1 MTTPKLKPYIPADA
15 QRAEEYALKFQ
26 KMVACKT
33 VSVKGS
39 HDDTEFAKFRELVA
53 EQFPL
58 IHSSCERMLFGDGC
72 LVYKL
77 AGKDESRNIMLMS
90 HHDVVAA
97 TEKENWDYPPFEGRI
112 VDGKIYGRGV
122 ADTKSSLY
130 GELEALEQ
138 LLTKGYIPPCNVW
151 IGSSCNEETGGNGIP
166 AARDYFV
173 ERGIEFELVID
184 EGGAVIDPP
193 IGGLSCPKCAMVAI
207 HEKGVH
213 DVIFTAET
221 ASSHTSLTSGSSATP
236 TERMAAFVTD
246 VCKNPPFIRR
256 INDQMRLM
264 LTSMAPYAGFPLK
277 PVFSHLGLFGPLL
290 CKVMPKLSAQAGGLI
305 GTTCMFNNVV
315 SSEKG
320 LVCTAKVTLRS
331 IDDKDV
337 AADIESL
344 KKVAAKY
351 GIETKLGDR
360 QEFHAPADPTRPAF
374 GVVADCIREIFPDAP
389 VVPYILPAGTDARTL
404 TDVCRCV
411 VRFAPIRMSKEQL
424 GSIHSRNENIDVSA
438 LGSCVAFYRRL
449 LELYQ

>member
-1 MTTPKLKPYIPADA
+1 MNATKLKPYVPADGD
-15 QRAEEYALKFQ
+15 RVEEYALKFQ
-26 KMVACKT
+26 KMVRCQT

-53 EQFPL
+53 EMFPL
-58 IHSSCERMLFGDGC
+58 IHGNCERMIFGDGC
-72 LVYKL
+72 FVYKL
-77 AGKDESRNIMLMS
+77 KGKNESRHIMLMS
-90 HHDVVAA
+90 HHDVVPA

-122 ADTKSSLY
+122 ADTKGSLY

-138 LLTKGYIPPCNVW
+138 LLGQGYVPPCNVW
-151 IGSSCNEETGGNGIP
+151 VVSSCNEETSGNGIP
-166 AARDYFV
+166 AARDYF
-173 ERGIEFELVID
+173 RDNGIEFELVID

-193 IGGLSCPKCAMVAI
+193 VGGLKCPKCAMVAI

-221 ASSHTSLTSGSSATP
+221 ASSHGSLTSGTKATP
-236 TERMAAFVTD
+236 TERMAAFITE

-256 INDQMRLM
+256 INDQSRLM
-264 LTSMAPYAGFPLK
+264 LSSMAPHAGFPLK
-277 PVFSHLGLFGPLL
+277 LVFSNLSLFGPLL
-290 CKVMPKLSAQAGGLI
+290 CRILPKLSAQAGGLI
-305 GTTCMFNNVV
+305 GTTCMFNDVV

-331 IDDKDV
+331 VDDKDLAV
-337 AADIESL
+337 DVENL

-360 QEFHAPADPTRPAF
+360 QEYHAPADHTLPPF
-374 GVVADCIREIFPDAP
+374 GLVADCVREIFPDAP

-404 TDVCRCV
+404 TDVCKCV

-449 LELYQ
+449 LELYR

>member
-1 MTTPKLKPYIPADA
+1 MSTPKLNPYIPADA
-15 QRAEEYALKFQ
+15 DRAESYALKFQ
-26 KMVACKT
+26 KMIACRT

-58 IHSSCERMLFGDGC
+58 IHGSCERMLFGDGC
-72 LVYKL
+72 LIYKL
-77 AGKDESRNIMLMS
+77 KGKDESRNIMLMS
-90 HHDVVAA
+90 HHDVVPA
-97 TEKENWDYPPFEGRI
+97 TEKENWDYPPFEGTI
-112 VDGKIYGRGV
+112 VDGKIFGRGT
-122 ADTKSSLY
+122 ADTKGSLY

-138 LLTKGYIPPCNVW
+138 LLEKGYAPSCNVW
-151 IGSSCNEETGGNGIP
+151 LASSCNEETGGNGIP

-173 ERGIEFELVID
+173 ENGITFEVVLD

-193 IGGLSCPKCAMVAI
+193 IGGLNCPKCAMVAI

-213 DVIFTAET
+213 DIIFTAET
-221 ASSHTSLTSGSSATP
+221 ASSHSSLTSGTKATP
-236 TERMAAFVTD
+236 TERMATFITE
-246 VCKNPPFIRR
+246 VCKKPPFIRR
-256 INDQMRLM
+256 INAQMRGM
-264 LTSMAPYAGFPLK
+264 LTAMAPYAGLPLK
-277 PVFSHLGLFGPLL
+277 LVFSNLGLFGPVL
-290 CKVMPKLSAQAGGLI
+290 CKILPKLSPQAGGLI
-305 GTTCMFNNVV
+305 GTTCMFNDVV

-320 LVCTAKVTLRS
+320 LLCTAKVTLRS
-331 IDDKDV
+331 IDDRDV
-337 AADIESL
+337 AVDIENL

-360 QEFHAPADPTRPAF
+360 QEFHAPADPTLPPF
-374 GVVADCIREIFPDAP
+374 GLVADCIHEIFPDSP

-449 LELYQ
+449 LEMYQ

>member
-1 MTTPKLKPYIPADA
+1 MSAAKLKPYIPADGDKA
-15 QRAEEYALKFQ
+15 AGYAAKFQ
-26 KMVACKT
+26 KMVACQT

-39 HDDTEFAKFRELVA
+39 HDDTEFAKFRDVVA
-53 EQFPL
+53 EEFPL
-58 IHSSCERMLFGDGC
+58 VHGACERMLFGDGC
-72 LVYKL
+72 FFYKL
-77 AGKDESRNIMLMS
+77 KGRDESRNIILMS
-90 HHDVVAA
+90 HHDVVPA

-112 VDGKIYGRGV
+112 VEGKIYGRGV

-138 LLTKGYIPPCNVW
+138 LLKDGYVPACNVL

-166 AARDYFV
+166 FV
-173 ERGIEFELVID
+173 EQGIEFELVID

-193 IGGLSCPKCAMVAI
+193 VGGLNCPKCAMVAI

-213 DVIFTAET
+213 DVVFTAET
-221 ASSHTSLTSGSSATP
+221 ASSHTSLTSGTKATP
-236 TERMAAFVTD
+236 TERMAAFITE
-246 VCKNPPFIRR
+246 VCKKPPFIRR
-256 INDQMRLM
+256 INAQTRLM
-264 LTSMAPYAGFPLK
+264 LSSMAAHAGFPLK
-277 PVFSHLGLFGPLL
+277 LVFSNLGLFGGLL
-290 CKVMPKLSAQAGGLI
+290 CKILPRLSPQAGGLI
-305 GTTCMFNNVV
+305 GTTCMFNDVV

-351 GIETKLGDR
+351 GIETKLGQR
-360 QEFHAPADPTRPAF
+360 QEYHAPADPALPAF
-374 GVVADCIREIFPDAP
+374 GLVADCIREIFPDSP

-404 TDVCRCV
+404 TDVCKCV

-438 LGSCVAFYRRL
+438 LGSCVAFYRKL
-449 LELYQ
+449 LELYR

>member
-1 MTTPKLKPYIPADA
+1 MGVSKLMPYVPADA
-15 QRAEEYALKFQ
+15 EKAAEYAAKFQ
-26 KMVACKT
+26 KMVACQT

-39 HDDTEFAKFRELVA
+39 HDDTEFAKFRDVVA
-53 EQFPL
+53 AEFPL
-58 IHSSCERMLFGDGC
+58 IHGKCERMLFGDGC

-77 AGKDESRNIMLMS
+77 TGRDESRNIMLMS
-90 HHDVVAA
+90 HHDVVPA

-138 LLTKGYIPPCNVW
+138 LLQQGYVPGCNVW

-166 AARDYFV
+166 AARDYFL
-173 ERGIEFELVID
+173 EQGIEFELVID

-193 IGGLSCPKCAMVAI
+193 VGGLNCPKCAMVAI

-213 DVIFTAET
+213 DIVFTAET
-221 ASSHTSLTSGSSATP
+221 ASSHTSLTSGTKATP
-236 TERMAAFVTD
+236 TERMAAFITE

-277 PVFSHLGLFGPLL
+277 PVFSNLGLFGGLL
-290 CKVMPKLSAQAGGLI
+290 CKILPKLSPQAGGLI
-305 GTTCMFNNVV
+305 GTTCMFNDVV

-337 AADIESL
+337 EADIESL

-351 GIETKLGDR
+351 GIETKLGAR
-360 QEFHAPADPTRPAF
+360 QEYHAPADPTLPAF
-374 GVVADCIREIFPDAP
+374 GLVADCIREIFPDSP

-404 TDVCRCV
+404 TDVCKCV

-449 LELYQ
+449 LELYR

>member
-1 MTTPKLKPYIPADA
+1 MSKNKLKTYVPADA
-15 QRAEEYALKFQ
+15 DRAESYALKFQ
-26 KMVACKT
+26 KMVECAT

-39 HDDTEFAKFRELVA
+39 HDDTEFSKFRNLVA

-58 IHSSCERMLFGDGC
+58 IHGNCERMIFGDGC

-77 AGKDESRNIMLMS
+77 TGRDPGRNIMLMS
-90 HHDVVAA
+90 HHDVVPA

-122 ADTKSSLY
+122 ADTKGSLY

-138 LLTKGYIPPCNVW
+138 LLEQGYVPPCNVW

-173 ERGIEFELVID
+173 EQGIAFELVID

-193 IGGLSCPKCAMVAI
+193 VGGLSCPKCAMVAI

-221 ASSHTSLTSGSSATP
+221 ASSHTSLTSGAKATP
-236 TERMAAFVTD
+236 TERMAAFVTE

-256 INDQMRLM
+256 INDQTRMM
-264 LTSMAPYAGFPLK
+264 LSAMAPHAGFPLNM
-277 PVFSHLGLFGPLL
+277 VFSHLGLFGPLL
-290 CKVMPKLSAQAGGLI
+290 CKILPKLSPQAGGLI
-305 GTTCMFNNVV
+305 GTTCMFNDVV

-331 IDDKDV
+331 VDDQDLAVDV
-337 AADIESL
+337 ESL

-360 QEFHAPADPTRPAF
+360 QEYHAPADPTLPAF
-374 GVVADCIREIFPDAP
+374 GLVSDCIHEIFPDSP
-389 VVPYILPAGTDARTL
+389 VIPYILPAGTDARTL
-404 TDVCRCV
+404 TDVCKCV
-411 VRFAPIRMSKEQL
+411 IRFAPLRMSKEQL

-449 LELYQ
+449 LEIYR

>member
-1 MTTPKLKPYIPADA
+1 MSIKKLNPYIPADSH
-15 QRAEEYALKFQ
+15 RAEEYAVKFQ
-26 KMVACKT
+26 KMVACAT

-39 HDDTEFAKFRELVA
+39 HDDTDFAKFRQVVA

-58 IHSSCERMLFGDGC
+58 IHGNCERMIFGDGC

-77 AGKDESRNIMLMS
+77 KGKDESRNIMLMS
-90 HHDVVAA
+90 HHDVVPA

-122 ADTKSSLY
+122 ADTKGSLY

-138 LLTKGYIPPCNVW
+138 LLETGYVPPCNVW

-166 AARDYFV
+166 AARDYFQ
-173 ERGIEFELVID
+173 EHGIEFELIID

-193 IGGLSCPKCAMVAI
+193 VGGLNCPKCAMVAI

-213 DVIFTAET
+213 EVTFTAET
-221 ASSHTSLTSGSSATP
+221 ASSHTSLTSGMKATP

-246 VCKNPPFIRR
+246 VAKNPPFIRR
-256 INDQMRLM
+256 INPQTREM
-264 LTSMAPYAGFPLK
+264 LTAMAPYAGFPLNL
-277 PVFSHLGLFGPLL
+277 VFSNLGLFGPLL
-290 CKVMPKLSAQAGGLI
+290 CKILPKLSAQAGGLI
-305 GTTCMFNNVV
+305 GTTCMFNDVV

-331 IDDKDV
+331 VDDKDL
-337 AADIESL
+337 AADVESL

-351 GIETKLGDR
+351 GVETVLGQR
-360 QEFHAPADPTRPAF
+360 QEYHAPADHTLPPF
-374 GVVADCIREIFPDAP
+374 GLVADCIREIFPDAP

-404 TDVCRCV
+404 TDVCKCV
-411 VRFAPIRMSKEQL
+411 VRFAPLRMSKEQL

-438 LGSCVAFYRRL
+438 LGSCVAFFRRL
-449 LELYQ
+449 LEIYC

>member
-1 MTTPKLKPYIPADA
+1 MSASKLQTYVPADA
-15 QRAEEYALKFQ
+15 DRAAEYAAKFQ
-26 KMVACKT
+26 KMVQCQT

-39 HDDTEFAKFRELVA
+39 HDDTEFAKFRNVVA
-53 EQFPL
+53 EEFPL
-58 IHSSCERMLFGDGC
+58 VHGACERMIFGDGC
-72 LVYKL
+72 FFYKL
-77 AGKDESRNIMLMS
+77 KGRDESRNIILMS
-90 HHDVVAA
+90 HHDVVPA

-138 LLTKGYIPPCNVW
+138 LLRQGYVPGCNVW

-173 ERGIEFELVID
+173 EQGIEFELVID

-193 IGGLSCPKCAMVAI
+193 VGGLNCPKCAMVAI

-213 DVIFTAET
+213 DVTFTAET
-221 ASSHTSLTSGSSATP
+221 ASSHTSLTSGTKATP
-236 TERMAAFVTD
+236 TERMAAFITE
-246 VCKNPPFIRR
+246 VCKKPPFIRR

-264 LTSMAPYAGFPLK
+264 LTSMAPHAGFPLNL
-277 PVFSHLGLFGPLL
+277 VFGNLGLFGGLL
-290 CKVMPKLSAQAGGLI
+290 CKIMPKLSPQASGLI

-331 IDDKDV
+331 IDDKDLATDV
-337 AADIESL
+337 ESL

-351 GIETKLGDR
+351 GIETELGNR
-360 QEFHAPADPTRPAF
+360 QEYHAPADPALPAF
-374 GVVADCIREIFPDAP
+374 GLVADCIREIFPDSP

-404 TDVCRCV
+404 TDVCKCV

-449 LELYQ
+449 LELYR

>member
-1 MTTPKLKPYIPADA
+1 MSTPKLNPYIPADA
-15 QRAEEYALKFQ
+15 DRTESYALKFQ
-26 KMVACKT
+26 KMIACQT

-39 HDDTEFAKFRELVA
+39 HDDTEFAKFRCLVA

-58 IHSSCERMLFGDGC
+58 IQVSCQRMLFGDGC

-77 AGKDESRNIMLMS
+77 KGKDESRNIMLMS
-90 HHDVVAA
+90 HHDVVPA
-97 TEKENWDYPPFEGRI
+97 TEKENWDYPPFEGTI
-112 VDGKIYGRGV
+112 VDGKIYGRGT

-138 LLTKGYIPPCNVW
+138 LLEKGYVPACNVW
-151 IGSSCNEETGGNGIP
+151 IASSCNEETGGNGIP
-166 AARDYFV
+166 AARDYFQ
-173 ERGIEFELVID
+173 EQGIEFELVID

-193 IGGLSCPKCAMVAI
+193 VGGLNCPKCAMVAV

-213 DVIFTAET
+213 DLVFTAET
-221 ASSHTSLTSGSSATP
+221 ASSHTSLTSGTKATP
-236 TERMAAFVTD
+236 TERMAAFITE
-246 VCKNPPFIRR
+246 VCKKPPFLRR
-256 INDQMRLM
+256 INPQMKGM
-264 LTSMAPYAGFPLK
+264 LTAMAPHAGFPLK
-277 PVFSHLGLFGPLL
+277 LVFGNLGLFGPVL
-290 CKVMPKLSAQAGGLI
+290 CKILPKLSPQAGGLI
-305 GTTCMFNNVV
+305 GTTCMFNDVV

-320 LVCTAKVTLRS
+320 LLCTAKVTLRS

-337 AADIESL
+337 AVDIENL

-360 QEFHAPADPTRPAF
+360 QEFHAPADPTLPPF
-374 GVVADCIREIFPDAP
+374 GLVADCIHEIFPDAP

-404 TDVCRCV
+404 TDVCKCV

-449 LELYQ
+449 LEMYQ

>member
-1 MTTPKLKPYIPADA
+1 MRSPKLATYVPADA
-15 QRAEEYALKFQ
+15 DRAAEYAAKFQ
-26 KMVACKT
+26 KMIACQT

-39 HDDTEFAKFRELVA
+39 HDDTEFAKFRDVVA
-53 EQFPL
+53 EEFPL
-58 IHSSCERMLFGDGC
+58 VHGNCQRMLFGDGC

-77 AGKDESRNIMLMS
+77 KGRDESRNIMLMS
-90 HHDVVAA
+90 HHDVVPA

-138 LLTKGYIPPCNVW
+138 LLKDGYVPGCNVW

-166 AARDYFV
+166 SARDYFL
-173 ERGIEFELVID
+173 EQGIEFELVID

-193 IGGLSCPKCAMVAI
+193 VGGLNCTKCAMVAI

-213 DVIFTAET
+213 DVVFTAET
-221 ASSHTSLTSGSSATP
+221 ASSHTSLTSGTKATP
-236 TERMAAFVTD
+236 TERMAAFVTE
-246 VCKNPPFIRR
+246 VCKHPPFIRR
-256 INDQMRLM
+256 INDQTRLM
-264 LTSMAPYAGFPLK
+264 LSAMAPHAGFPLNL
-277 PVFSHLGLFGPLL
+277 VFGNLGLFGPLL
-290 CKVMPKLSAQAGGLI
+290 CKILPKLSPQAGGLI
-305 GTTCMFNNVV
+305 GTTCMFNDVV

-331 IDDKDV
+331 IDDKDL
-337 AADIESL
+337 AADVERL

-351 GIETKLGDR
+351 GIETKLGQR
-360 QEFHAPADPTRPAF
+360 QEYHAPADPTLPAF
-374 GVVADCIREIFPDAP
+374 GLVADCIRAIFPDAP

-404 TDVCRCV
+404 TDVCKCV

-449 LELYQ
+449 LELYR

>member
-1 MTTPKLKPYIPADA
+1 MSKNQLNPYTPADSD
-15 QRAEEYALKFQ
+15 RAEEYALKFQ
-26 KMVACKT
+26 KMVQCAT

-39 HDDTEFAKFRELVA
+39 HDDTEFAKFRDLVA

-58 IHSSCERMLFGDGC
+58 IHGSCERMLFGDGC

-77 AGKDESRNIMLMS
+77 KGKDESRNIMLMS
-90 HHDVVAA
+90 HHDVVPA

-122 ADTKSSLY
+122 ADTKSSFY

-138 LLTKGYIPPCNVW
+138 LLGQGYVPPCNVW

-166 AARDYFV
+166 AARDYFR
-173 ERGIEFELVID
+173 EQGIEFELVID

-193 IGGLSCPKCAMVAI
+193 VGGLNCPKCAMVAI

-221 ASSHTSLTSGSSATP
+221 ASSHTNLTGGNKASP
-236 TERMAAFVTD
+236 TERMAAFITE

-256 INDQMRLM
+256 INNQTRLM
-264 LTSMAPYAGFPLK
+264 LSSMAPHAGFPLK
-277 PVFSHLGLFGPLL
+277 LVFSNLGLFGPLL
-290 CKVMPKLSAQAGGLI
+290 CKILPKLSPQAGGLI
-305 GTTCMFNNVV
+305 GTTCMFNDVV

-331 IDDKDV
+331 VDDKDL
-337 AADIESL
+337 AADVESL

-360 QEFHAPADPTRPAF
+360 QEYHAPADHTLPPFAL
-374 GVVADCIREIFPDAP
+374 VANCVREIFPDAP

-404 TDVCRCV
+404 TDVCKCV

>member
-1 MTTPKLKPYIPADA
+1 MSAAKLKPYIPADA
-15 QRAEEYALKFQ
+15 DKAAEYAAKFQ
-26 KMVACKT
+26 KMIACQT

-39 HDDTEFAKFRELVA
+39 HDDTEFAKFREVVA
-53 EQFPL
+53 AEFPL
-58 IHSSCERMLFGDGC
+58 VHKNCERMLFGDGC

-77 AGKDESRNIMLMS
+77 KGKDESRNIMLMS

-122 ADTKSSLY
+122 ADTKGSLF

-138 LLTKGYIPPCNVW
+138 LLAQGYTPPCNVW

-166 AARDYFV
+166 AVRDWFR
-173 ERGIEFELVID
+173 EQGIKLELVLD
-184 EGGAVIDPP
+184 EGGAVVEPP
-193 IGGLSCPKCAMVAI
+193 IGGLSCPMCAMVAI

-213 DVIFTAET
+213 DVVFTAET
-221 ASSHTSLTSGSSATP
+221 ASSHSSLTSGTKATP
-236 TERMAAFVTD
+236 TERMAAFITE
-246 VCKNPPFIRR
+246 VCKKPPFIRR
-256 INDQMRLM
+256 INDQTRRM
-264 LTSMAPYAGFPLK
+264 LSAMAPYAGFPLNL
-277 PVFSHLGLFGPLL
+277 VFGNLGLFGPLL
-290 CKVMPKLSAQAGGLI
+290 CKILPKLSGQAGGLI
-305 GTTCMFNNVV
+305 GTTCMFNDVM

-331 IDDKDV
+331 VDDRDL
-337 AADIESL
+337 AADVESL
-344 KKVAAKY
+344 KKLAAKY
-351 GIETKLGDR
+351 GIATELGKR
-360 QEFHAPADPTRPAF
+360 QEFHAPADPTLPPFALVER
-374 GVVADCIREIFPDAP
+374 CIGEFFPDAP

-404 TDVCRCV
+404 TDVCPCV
-411 VRFAPIRMSKEQL
+411 VRFAPIRMNKAQL

>member
-1 MTTPKLKPYIPADA
+1 MCAAKLSPYIPADA
-15 QRAEEYALKFQ
+15 DRAEDYALKFQ
-26 KMVACKT
+26 KMVRCKT

-39 HDDTEFAKFRELVA
+39 HDDTEFAKFRDVVA
-53 EQFPL
+53 AEFPL
-58 IHSSCERMLFGDGC
+58 LHSSCERMLFGDGC
-72 LVYKL
+72 LMYKL
-77 AGKDESRNIMLMS
+77 KGRDENRNIMLMS
-90 HHDVVAA
+90 HHDVVPA

-122 ADTKSSLY
+122 ADTKSSLF

-138 LLTKGYIPPCNVW
+138 LLQNGYVPTCNVW

-166 AARDYFV
+166 AARDYFL
-173 ERGIEFELVID
+173 EQGIEFELVID

-193 IGGLSCPKCAMVAI
+193 VGGLNCPKCAMVAI

-221 ASSHTSLTSGSSATP
+221 ASSHTSLTSGTKATP
-236 TERMAAFVTD
+236 TERMAAFITE
-246 VCKNPPFIRR
+246 VCKEPPFIRR

-277 PVFSHLGLFGPLL
+277 PVFSNLGLFGPVL
-290 CKVMPKLSAQAGGLI
+290 CKILPKLSPQAGGLI
-305 GTTCMFNNVV
+305 GTTCMFNDVV

-331 IDDKDV
+331 IDDKDL
-337 AADIESL
+337 AADVENL

-351 GIETKLGDR
+351 GIETRLGDR
-360 QEFHAPADPTRPAF
+360 QEYHAPADPTLPAF
-374 GVVADCIREIFPDAP
+374 GLVADCIREIFPDSP

-404 TDVCRCV
+404 TDVCKCV

-449 LELYQ
+449 LELYR

>member
-15 QRAEEYALKFQ
+15 DRAEAYALKFQ

-39 HDDTEFAKFRELVA
+39 HDDTEFARFRELVA

-90 HHDVVAA
+90 HHDVVPA

-138 LLTKGYIPPCNVW
+138 LLQKGYVPPCNVW

-173 ERGIEFELVID
+173 EQGIEFELVID

-221 ASSHTSLTSGSSATP
+221 ASSHTSLTSGTKATP
-236 TERMAAFVTD
+236 TERMAAFVTE
-246 VCKNPPFIRR
+246 VSKNPPFIRR

-305 GTTCMFNNVV
+305 GTTCMFNDVV

-337 AADIESL
+337 AADIERL

-351 GIETKLGDR
+351 GIETKLGKR
-360 QEFHAPADPTRPAF
+360 NEFHAPADPMLPAF

>member
-1 MTTPKLKPYIPADA
+1 MNTPKLAPYTPADA
-15 QRAEEYALKFQ
+15 DRADEYARKFQ
-26 KMVACKT
+26 KMITCQT

-39 HDDTEFAKFRELVA
+39 HDDTEFAKFRCLVA

-58 IHSSCERMLFGDGC
+58 IQVSCEKMLFGDGC

-77 AGKDESRNIMLMS
+77 KGRDESRNIMLMS
-90 HHDVVAA
+90 HHDVVPA
-97 TEKENWDYPPFEGRI
+97 TEKENWDYPPFEGTI
-112 VDGKIYGRGV
+112 VDGKIYGRGT

-138 LLTKGYIPPCNVW
+138 LLEKGYVPGCNVW
-151 IGSSCNEETGGNGIP
+151 IASSCNEETGGNGIP
-166 AARDYFV
+166 AARDYFL
-173 ERGIEFELVID
+173 EQGIEFELVID

-193 IGGLSCPKCAMVAI
+193 IGGLNCPKCAMVAI

-213 DVIFTAET
+213 DLVFTAET
-221 ASSHTSLTSGSSATP
+221 ASSHTSLTSGTKATP
-236 TERMAAFVTD
+236 TERMAAFITE
-246 VCKNPPFIRR
+246 VCRRPPFIRR
-256 INDQMRLM
+256 INPQMKGM
-264 LTSMAPYAGFPLK
+264 LTAMAPYAGFPLNL
-277 PVFSHLGLFGPLL
+277 VFGNLGLFGPVL
-290 CKVMPKLSAQAGGLI
+290 CQILPKLSPQAGGLI
-305 GTTCMFNNVV
+305 GTTCMFNDVV

-320 LVCTAKVTLRS
+320 LACTAKVTLRS

-337 AADIESL
+337 AADIENL

-351 GIETKLGDR
+351 GIEAELGQR
-360 QEFHAPADPTRPAF
+360 QEFHAPADPTLPPF
-374 GVVADCIREIFPDAP
+374 GLVADCIREIFPDAP

-404 TDVCRCV
+404 TDVCKCV

-424 GSIHSRNENIDVSA
+424 GSIHSRNENVDVSA